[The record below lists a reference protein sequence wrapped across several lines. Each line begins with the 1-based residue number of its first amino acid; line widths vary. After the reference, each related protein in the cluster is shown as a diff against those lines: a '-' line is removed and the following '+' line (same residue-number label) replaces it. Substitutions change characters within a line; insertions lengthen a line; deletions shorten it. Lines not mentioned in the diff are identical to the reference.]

1 MPDFSFFVHWQYKMT
16 YTAAA
21 KEHFE
26 ANDLA
31 LELYNGLDKNA
42 VAAAAVWAALLYLQL
57 FFTNASKP
65 IRQMW
70 SDQK

>member
-1 MPDFSFFVHWQYKMT
+1 MT

-42 VAAAAVWAALLYLQL
+42 VAAAAVWAALLCLQL

-65 IRQMW
+65 IRQM
-70 SDQK
+70 